1 MFPLPWL
8 ELVAA
13 ASQAEPHH
21 GLTLADGTYR
31 QGYIL
36 DYGENWLE
44 WGEAG
49 PLADWQQTERFN
61 RLQIRV
67 IWFSTNGH
75 YHGYYL

>member
-36 DYGENWLE
+36 DYAEDWLE
-44 WGEAG
+44 
-49 PLADWQQTERFN
+49 
-61 RLQIRV
+61 
-67 IWFSTNGH
+67 
-75 YHGYYL
+75 